1 MPRRF
6 LALIKRGLLGVDMTD
21 ATPSTSTK
29 LEELTEDYTLEPV
42 PGHINTTGWRVAMV
56 ICAIGITLPAIWV
69 SSDMAI
75 NEGFAPANWS
85 FWLGNA
91 VVALAGIFTAI
102 VGSRSRLSTYM
113 ILQFSFGSTGA
124 KLVNLLMAITLL
136 GWFAST
142 SELFGMALDDGLFAL
157 SGVRIGPAAAII
169 ITSIL
174 MTATTIWGYSM
185 VERFS
190 ILSVPLLLLFMVYV
204 AYLAGSS
211 AETGVFSA
219 VPEGGSPQ
227 IALISITIGMAALT
241 AVLMPDFTRYCPDDK
256 QSIIASVIGIGITY
270 PMVMTMA
277 SVPAVVTGE
286 ADFTYMMLGMG
297 VVFSA
302 LVVLIFATW
311 STNITNLYSSTLTLS
326 TFMPRTPSWQIT
338 VGGAIFATVLAV
350 FGVVEQYFIPFLLF
364 LGFASMPIIGVYVV
378 DFFFVNK
385 RDYSM
390 ERLAKTAAIGWAAL
404 IAWAAG
410 FAVGYTNEYAIFGI
424 TPLAA
429 LDSMLVSGLAYL
441 VLAKAMPKQRSASA

>member
-1 MPRRF
+1 
-6 LALIKRGLLGVDMTD
+6 MTD
-21 ATPSTSTK
+21 ATPNTTTR

-42 PGHINTTGWRVAMV
+42 PQHLNTTGWRVAMV

-75 NEGFAPANWS
+75 TEGFGPANWA

-91 VVALAGIFTAI
+91 VVAVAGIFTAI

-113 ILQFSFGSTGA
+113 ILQFSFGPTGA

-142 SELFGMALDDGLFAL
+142 SELFGMALDDGLFELADL
-157 SGVRIGPAAAII
+157 RIGPAAAII
-169 ITSIL
+169 ITSVL

-190 ILSVPLLLLFMVYV
+190 ILSVPLLLLFMIYV
-204 AYLAGSS
+204 AYLAGAS
-211 AETGVFSA
+211 ADTGVFA
-219 VPEGGSPQ
+219 RVPDAGSPMVV
-227 IALISITIGMAALT
+227 LISITIGMAALT

-302 LVVLIFATW
+302 LIVLIFATW

-326 TFMPRTPSWQIT
+326 TFMPKTPSWKIT
-338 VGGAIFATVLAV
+338 IGGAVLATTLAV

-378 DFFFVNK
+378 DFFVVK
-385 RDYSM
+385 GRDYSM
-390 ERLAKTAAIGWAAL
+390 ERLSQVATVGWPAL

-410 FAVGYTNEYAIFGI
+410 FAIGYTNEFGIFGI
-424 TPLAA
+424 SPLSA
-429 LDSMLVSGLAYL
+429 LDAMLVSAIAYFIL
-441 VLAKAMPKQRSASA
+441 VKVMPDQSTASA

>member
-1 MPRRF
+1 
-6 LALIKRGLLGVDMTD
+6 MTNS
-21 ATPSTSTK
+21 AQTASNR

-75 NEGFAPANWS
+75 HEGFGPANWA

-102 VGSRSRLSTYM
+102 IGSRSRLSTYM
-113 ILQFSFGSTGA
+113 ILQFSFGPTGA
-124 KLVNLLMAITLL
+124 KLVNLLMAVTLL

-142 SELFGMALDDGLFAL
+142 SELFGMALDDGLFEL

-169 ITSIL
+169 ITSVL

-190 ILSVPLLLLFMVYV
+190 ILSVPLLLAFMIYV
-204 AYLAGSS
+204 AFLAGSS
-211 AETGVFSA
+211 AESGVFSA

-227 IALISITIGMAALT
+227 VILISITIGMAALT
-241 AVLMPDFTRYCPDDK
+241 AVLMPDFTRYCPNDK
-256 QSIIASVIGIGITY
+256 ESIIASVVGIGITY

-326 TFMPRTPSWQIT
+326 TFMPKVPSWQIT
-338 VGGAIFATVLAV
+338 IGGAIFATTLAV

-364 LGFASMPIIGVYVV
+364 LGFAS
-378 DFFFVNK
+378 
-385 RDYSM
+385 
-390 ERLAKTAAIGWAAL
+390 
-404 IAWAAG
+404 
-410 FAVGYTNEYAIFGI
+410 
-424 TPLAA
+424 
-429 LDSMLVSGLAYL
+429 
-441 VLAKAMPKQRSASA
+441 